1 MTTLHQVVLAGQLDD
16 LGTSWIS
23 MFKGWADTGIKAAL
37 ACIVLYVLV
46 TRFSLKAGVG
56 ALLLMV
62 LALGLYSAREQL
74 ADKVEDEVKN
84 PAKGAAQL
92 HVLYGSDE
100 LAPGDARVTGLAGG
114 SA

>member
-1 MTTLHQVVLAGQLDD
+1 MTTVHQMVLAGQLDD
-16 LGTSWIS
+16 LGNGWIG
-23 MFKGWADTGIKAAL
+23 MFKGWADAGLKVAL

-62 LALGLYSAREQL
+62 LALGIYNAREQL
-74 ADKVEDEVKN
+74 AHKVEDEVKN
-84 PAKGAAQL
+84 PEGTAQL
-92 HVLYGSDE
+92 HVSYGSDD
-100 LAPGDARVTGLAGG
+100 LAPDVRITGLAGG

>member
-1 MTTLHQVVLAGQLDD
+1 MSTLHPMVLAGQLSD
-16 LGTSWIS
+16 LGDSWIG
-23 MFKGWADTGIKAAL
+23 MFKDWATNGL
-37 ACIVLYVLV
+37 AVMLLIIVLYVLI

-62 LALGLYSAREQL
+62 LALGIYQARQDL

-92 HVLYGSDE
+92 HVPYLPGS
-100 LAPGDARVTGLAGG
+100 VTPHGPSRGA
-114 SA
+114 S

>member
-1 MTTLHQVVLAGQLDD
+1 MTTLHSVVLSGELDD
-16 LGTSWIS
+16 LGNSWIG
-23 MFKGWADTGIKAAL
+23 MLKDWATQGL
-37 ACIVLYVLV
+37 AVVLLLIVLYVLI

-62 LALGLYSAREQL
+62 LALGIYQARQDL

-92 HVLYGSDE
+92 RVPYQ
-100 LAPGDARVTGLAGG
+100 PGGETLPGPGQVA
-114 SA
+114 S